1 MPDFSLQHKI
11 KRPTSITVGDFFER
25 NHEALKMKLL
35 GTDAGYARKIN
46 EPSVNRPGLA
56 LSGFF
61 TYFAYKRI
69 QVIGNSE
76 VSYLNQL
83 DLELAEQRFRQ
94 LCEADIP
101 CLVVAREKRLPSNLL
116 DIANDCGISV
126 FQSAMVTM
134 KFLNAAT
141 IRLDWAFAPTTVI
154 HGCLVDVQGMG
165 VFIQGPSGSGKSEAV
180 LGLLERGASM
190 VADDA
195 VHFRLIEE
203 REVQGRAPD
212 LTRNMI
218 EVRGIG
224 LLNVAAV
231 FGVGAVRLS
240 KRLDLVIKLV
250 PNPDLAEVERFDT
263 TSHCV
268 TVLGIDI
275 PILQVPVIVGR
286 DVAGLI
292 EIAALNHKLRTFGY
306 NSAAEFDQRLL
317 KKMADEQSG

>member
-1 MPDFSLQHKI
+1 
-11 KRPTSITVGDFFER
+11 
-25 NHEALKMKLL
+25 
-35 GTDAGYARKIN
+35 
-46 EPSVNRPGLA
+46 
-56 LSGFF
+56 
-61 TYFAYKRI
+61 
-69 QVIGNSE
+69 
-76 VSYLNQL
+76 
-83 DLELAEQRFRQ
+83 
-94 LCEADIP
+94 
-101 CLVVAREKRLPSNLL
+101 
-116 DIANDCGISV
+116 
-126 FQSAMVTM
+126 
-134 KFLNAAT
+134 
-141 IRLDWAFAPTTVI
+141 
-154 HGCLVDVQGMG
+154 
-165 VFIQGPSGSGKSEAV
+165 
-180 LGLLERGASM
+180 M

-224 LLNVAAV
+224 LLNVAAI

-240 KRLDLVIKLV
+240 KRLDLIIKLV

-263 TSHCV
+263 TSH
-268 TVLGIDI
+268 TVSILGIDI

-317 KKMADEQSG
+317 KKMADEQSA